1 MTGTPRR
8 IVVDTD
14 GGVDDL
20 VALAWLLRLPDVEIP
35 AIIATGGA
43 RPADVVGAAVTH
55 ALRALAPARRPLLL
69 RGAEIDPA
77 ARAAVP
83 SGARLHGEYGLG
95 PFVPAHGV
103 EFDGDVRVDP
113 SLPAHTDYLVLG
125 PLTTAE
131 RLAGQVSHWPAHVRL
146 TVMGGAFS
154 LPGVVRGAE
163 PNFARDPRAAR
174 QLFAEPPGRGVRVV
188 PTDATTRASCPP
200 EAVRRVL
207 AGGDG
212 WPGVRAQLLAH
223 YWSGT
228 AGRSCHDLVAAAVVA
243 RPEVVAVETPATVGV
258 DAYGRSDMTPEGNSA
273 VTVVSRL
280 DDTAWREIVLAW
292 ATDREATVR

>member
-20 VALAWLLRLPDVEIP
+20 VALTWLLRLPDVEIP

-83 SGARLHGEYGLG
+83 SGAQLHGEFGLG
-95 PFVPAHGV
+95 PLVPAHRA
-103 EFDGDVRVDP
+103 EFDGDLRVDP
-113 SLPAHTDYLVLG
+113 SLPAHTDYLALG

-131 RLAGQVSHWPAHVRL
+131 SLAATGSDWPAEVRL
-146 TVMGGAFS
+146 TAMGGAFS

-188 PTDATTRASCPP
+188 PTDVTTRASCPP
-200 EAVRRVL
+200 EAAQRVL

-212 WPGVRAQLLAH
+212 WPGMRAQLLTR
-223 YWSGT
+223 YWSG
-228 AGRSCHDLVAAAVVA
+228 AAVRYCHDLVAAAVVA
-243 RPEVVAVETPATVGV
+243 RPEVVAVEMPATVAV
-258 DAYGRSDMTPEGNSA
+258 DAYGRSSMTPEGDSA
-273 VTVVSRL
+273 VTVVGRL
-280 DDTAWREIVLAW
+280 DDTAWREIALAW
-292 ATDREATVR
+292 AMDTEVRVR